1 MATHTRANLLLLL
14 TAAIWG
20 VAFVAQ
26 RVGMNSIGPFTFNG
40 IRFALG
46 ACSLLPLLF
55 QLRGR
60 RDDAPESRRSRIL
73 AGGLAAGVVM
83 FIGASLQQ
91 IGIVYTTAGNAGFI
105 TGLYVVIVP
114 IVGIFLKQTT
124 TTNTWIGAVFAVL
137 GMYLLSVNDALRIN
151 RGDVLELIGAFFWA
165 AHVQLIGWLT
175 RRINP
180 LKIAFLQFLTCSC
193 FSLFAALL
201 VESITWQSVA
211 RAAIPLA
218 YGGFLSVGVA
228 FTLQVVAQ
236 RDAQPAHA
244 AIILSLEAVFAALG
258 GWLILGERLSARGVV
273 GCGLML
279 IGMLISQ
286 ALLTR
291 NQFKR
296 LRTKRPEERREN
308 SL

>member
-1 MATHTRANLLLLL
+1 M
-14 TAAIWG
+14 
-20 VAFVAQ
+20 
-26 RVGMNSIGPFTFNG
+26 
-40 IRFALG
+40 
-46 ACSLLPLLF
+46 
-55 QLRGR
+55 
-60 RDDAPESRRSRIL
+60 
-73 AGGLAAGVVM
+73 
-83 FIGASLQQ
+83 
-91 IGIVYTTAGNAGFI
+91 
-105 TGLYVVIVP
+105 
-114 IVGIFLKQTT
+114 
-124 TTNTWIGAVFAVL
+124 
-137 GMYLLSVNDALRIN
+137 
-151 RGDVLELIGAFFWA
+151 
-165 AHVQLIGWLT
+165 QLIGWLT

-258 GWLILGERLSARGVV
+258 GWLILGERFSARGVV
-273 GCGLML
+273 GCGSML

-286 ALLTR
+286 SLLTP

-296 LRTKRPEERREN
+296 LWTKRPEERREN